1 MIQVAIGVSARQR
14 YICFVHTFAA
24 FLLRAADQIRM
35 GAISFTRVK
44 YVGSHAGVSIGEDG
58 PSQMA
63 LEDFA
68 FFRTVPHIVCFYP
81 SDAVSAERAVEL
93 AANYDGAVYIRTSR
107 PNFPILYKND
117 EVFQI
122 GKAKIIVESSND
134 VCTIVA
140 GGVTLHEAVKAS
152 EKLKGLGKAV
162 RVIDAFTLKPI
173 DRDTILKSVNATNN
187 RLLVVEDHYPEG
199 GLGEAVMAALADQTG
214 IKIVHLA
221 VHEVARSGKPAELL
235 SKYGIDAQHIAN
247 AVEKLL

>member
-1 MIQVAIGVSARQR
+1 
-14 YICFVHTFAA
+14 
-24 FLLRAADQIRM
+24 M
-35 GAISFTRVK
+35 GAISFTRTK

-68 FFRTVPHIVCFYP
+68 FFRTVPNIVCFYP

-93 AANYDGAVYIRTSR
+93 AANYDGAAYIRTSR

-117 EVFQI
+117 EVLEI
-122 GKAKIIVESSND
+122 GKAKIIVQSPND
-134 VCTIVA
+134 VCTIVGA
-140 GGVTLHEAVKAS
+140 GVTLHEAVKAS
-152 EKLKGLGKAV
+152 EKLKALGKAV
-162 RVIDAFTLKPI
+162 RVIDPFTLKPI

-199 GLGEAVMAALADQTG
+199 GLGEAVMAALADQTN

-221 VHEVARSGKPAELL
+221 VREVARSGKPTELL
-235 SKYGIDAQHIAN
+235 SKYGIDAEHIAK
-247 AVEKLL
+247 AVEQLL